1 MTPRSALRL
10 RVIRSLTLSLFLAP
24 AVALS
29 QTAATYYPGA
39 GAAWQRKRPAEVGMD
54 SAALAAAVGFA
65 QQNEIGFLKDMAA
78 QVREQT
84 KNEPYPDV
92 LGPTRDRT
100 GQNGIVIRHGYIVA
114 EWGDTEKVDM
124 TFSVAKSYVAT
135 MAGLALDRG
144 KIRNV
149 NDKVADY
156 VKDGGFDSPHNA
168 KITWHMLLN
177 QTSEWE
183 GTLFEKPDVADR
195 REGRDRTLKE
205 PGTFWE
211 YNDVRVNRASL
222 AIMRV
227 WGEPLP
233 AVLKR
238 EIMDPIGASP
248 TWEWHGY
255 RTSFVDLN
263 GKQVQSVSGGGHWG
277 GGVWAS
283 TRDHARFGLL
293 HLRRGKWNGKQ
304 LISEKWIHMAT
315 TPTDIRP
322 VYGYMWWL
330 NNDKGTTHA
339 GATPKSFFARGA
351 GGNTIWVC
359 PELDMVVVTRW
370 LDTRV
375 TNDFMKMVQGAVKS

>member
-1 MTPRSALRL
+1 MMKMKRRAVLRL
-10 RVIRSLTLSLFLAP
+10 AVWFLLAP
-24 AVALS
+24 AAAIG
-29 QTAATYYPGA
+29 QTTATYYPGP
-39 GAAWQRKRPAEVGMD
+39 GASWQRKRATDVGMD
-54 SAALAAAVGFA
+54 STALAAAVAFA
-65 QQNEIGFLKDMAA
+65 QSKEIGFLTDMAA

-135 MAGLALDRG
+135 TAGLALDRG
-144 KIRNV
+144 LIRNV
-149 NDKVADY
+149 NDRVADY

-195 REGRDRTLKE
+195 REGRDRTLRE

-227 WGEPLP
+227 WGEALP
-233 AVLKR
+233 TVLKR
-238 EIMDPIGASP
+238 EIMDPIGATP

-255 RTSFVDLN
+255 RTSWVDLK
-263 GKQVQSVSGGGHWG
+263 GQRVQSVSGGGHWG

-293 HLRRGKWNGKQ
+293 HLRRGKWNDKQ
-304 LISEKWIHMAT
+304 LLSEKWIDMAT

-330 NNDKGTTHA
+330 NNEKGTTAA

-359 PELDMVVVTRW
+359 PELDLVVVTRW

-375 TNDFMKMVQGAVKS
+375 TNDFMKMVQAAVTP

>member
-1 MTPRSALRL
+1 MTRRSAIRL
-10 RVIRSLTLSLFLAP
+10 RVIRSLTLSLCLAP
-24 AVALS
+24 VVALS
-29 QTAATYYPGA
+29 QTAATYYPGP
-39 GAAWQRKRPAEVGMD
+39 GAAWQRKRPADVGMD
-54 SAALAAAVGFA
+54 STALAAAVAFA
-65 QQNEIGFLKDMAA
+65 QKNEIGFLKDMAA

-135 MAGLALDRG
+135 TAGLALDRG

-149 NDKVADY
+149 HDKVSDY

-293 HLRRGKWNGKQ
+293 HLRRGKWNGKE
-304 LISEKWIHMAT
+304 LLSEKWIDMAT
-315 TPTDIRP
+315 APTDIRP

-351 GGNTIWVC
+351 GGNTIWIC
-359 PELDMVVVTRW
+359 PELDLVVVTRW

-375 TNDFMKMVQGAVKS
+375 TNDFMKLMQAAVKS

>member
-1 MTPRSALRL
+1 MKMPHRPHTRRA
-10 RVIRSLTLSLFLAP
+10 IRIAFLSLALPF
-24 AVALS
+24 VAQS
-29 QTAATYYPGA
+29 QTAATYYPGP
-39 GAAWQRKRPAEVGMD
+39 GTQWQRKRAADVGMD
-54 SAALAAAVGFA
+54 SVALAAAVQFA
-65 QQNEIGFLKDMAA
+65 QSHEINFLKDMAA
-78 QVREQT
+78 QVKEQT

-100 GQNGIVIRHGYIVA
+100 GQNGIVIRHGYIIA
-114 EWGDTEKVDM
+114 EWGDTERVDM

-135 MAGLALDRG
+135 TAGLALDRG
-144 KIRNV
+144 MIRNI
-149 NDKVADY
+149 NDRVADY
-156 VKDGGFDSPHNA
+156 VEDGGFDSPHNA

-195 REGRDRTLKE
+195 REGRDRSLRE

-211 YNDVRVNRASL
+211 YNDVRVNRAAL
-222 AIMRV
+222 AILRV
-227 WGEPLP
+227 WGQPLP
-233 AVLKR
+233 EVLKR

-255 RTSFVDLN
+255 RTSWVDLN
-263 GKQVQSVSGGGHWG
+263 GRRVQSVSGGGHWG

-304 LISEKWIHMAT
+304 LLSEKWIDMAT

-330 NNDKGTTHA
+330 NNEKGTTHA

-351 GGNTIWVC
+351 GGNTIWIC
-359 PELDMVVVTRW
+359 PELDIVVVTRW
-370 LDTRV
+370 LDTGA
-375 TNDFMKMVQGAVKS
+375 TNDFMKLVQAAVKS